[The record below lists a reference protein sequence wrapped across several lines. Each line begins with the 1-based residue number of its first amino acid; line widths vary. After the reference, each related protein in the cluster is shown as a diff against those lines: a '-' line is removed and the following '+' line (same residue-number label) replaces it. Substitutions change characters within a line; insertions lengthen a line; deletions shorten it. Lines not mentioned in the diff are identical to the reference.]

1 MFEITVDLA
10 VGYTLNMAENFQPK
24 LKVSFFFFLFSFLV
38 IDGLDNK

>member
-24 LKVSFFFFLFSFLV
+24 LKVSFFFLFSFLV